1 MENENNFKET
11 VSSLFKG
18 MDGFVSAKTVVG
30 DAIHVGDTIIL
41 PLVDVSF
48 GVGAGAFAG
57 DKKNNGGGGLAGKMT
72 PCAVLVIQNGT
83 TKLVNVKNQDGL
95 TKVLDM
101 VPDFVS
107 GNGMNREIVRPSFIH
122 KVESVMKIQEKVS
135 GHVSGDY
142 EMVWDEDKCQFVMKT
157 IDNGQVSMD
166 DLEKEEDTKQ
176 EYAQLNPAKP
186 QLEEGK
192 EDAEDVIE
200 GVYREINAEDDKDDG
215 NAEDI
220 QYDEPEN

>member
-1 MENENNFKET
+1 MANEQKKGIYELNLDSDVFLGLKTDFNKILRRTLSNMESKHSDEAEVT
-11 VSSLFKG
+11 VKLKIS
-18 MDGFVSAKTVVG
+18 T
-30 DAIHVGDTIIL
+30 
-41 PLVDVSF
+41 
-48 GVGAGAFAG
+48 
-57 DKKNNGGGGLAGKMT
+57 KN
-72 PCAVLVIQNGT
+72 
-83 TKLVNVKNQDGL
+83 
-95 TKVLDM
+95 DM

-122 KVESVMKIQEKVS
+122 KVESVMKIQEK
-135 GHVSGDY
+135 
-142 EMVWDEDKCQFVMKT
+142 VWDEDKCQFVMKT

>member
-1 MENENNFKET
+1 
-11 VSSLFKG
+11 
-18 MDGFVSAKTVVG
+18 
-30 DAIHVGDTIIL
+30 
-41 PLVDVSF
+41 
-48 GVGAGAFAG
+48 
-57 DKKNNGGGGLAGKMT
+57 
-72 PCAVLVIQNGT
+72 
-83 TKLVNVKNQDGL
+83 
-95 TKVLDM
+95 
-101 VPDFVS
+101 
-107 GNGMNREIVRPSFIH
+107 
-122 KVESVMKIQEKVS
+122 MKWY
-135 GHVSGDY
+135 G
-142 EMVWDEDKCQFVMKT
+142 DEDKCQFVMKT

>member
-1 MENENNFKET
+1 MEDFKMANEQKKGIYELNLDSDVFLGLKTDFNKILRRTLSNMESKHSDEAEVT
-11 VSSLFKG
+11 VKLKIS
-18 MDGFVSAKTVVG
+18 T
-30 DAIHVGDTIIL
+30 
-41 PLVDVSF
+41 
-48 GVGAGAFAG
+48 
-57 DKKNNGGGGLAGKMT
+57 KN
-72 PCAVLVIQNGT
+72 
-83 TKLVNVKNQDGL
+83 
-95 TKVLDM
+95 DM

-220 QYDEPEN
+220 QYDEPENY

>member
-1 MENENNFKET
+1 MEDFKMANEQKKGIYELNLDSDVFLGLKTDFNKILRRTLSNMESKHSDEAEVT
-11 VSSLFKG
+11 VKLKIS
-18 MDGFVSAKTVVG
+18 T
-30 DAIHVGDTIIL
+30 
-41 PLVDVSF
+41 
-48 GVGAGAFAG
+48 
-57 DKKNNGGGGLAGKMT
+57 KN
-72 PCAVLVIQNGT
+72 
-83 TKLVNVKNQDGL
+83 
-95 TKVLDM
+95 DM

-200 GVYREINAEDDKDDG
+200 GVYREINAEDEKDDG

>member
-1 MENENNFKET
+1 MANEQKKGIYELNLDSDVFLGLKTDFNKILRRTLSNMESKHSDEAEVT
-11 VSSLFKG
+11 VKLKIS
-18 MDGFVSAKTVVG
+18 T
-30 DAIHVGDTIIL
+30 
-41 PLVDVSF
+41 
-48 GVGAGAFAG
+48 
-57 DKKNNGGGGLAGKMT
+57 KN
-72 PCAVLVIQNGT
+72 
-83 TKLVNVKNQDGL
+83 
-95 TKVLDM
+95 DM
-101 VPDFVS
+101 VSDFVS

-186 QLEEGK
+186 QLEECK